1 MISIQLEP
9 SLSLEEFIFILNDS
23 GLGKRRPM
31 EDHELLQKM
40 ISGANLW
47 VTARMDN
54 ELLGCIRGISD
65 HCYRCF
71 IADLAVVKKHQ
82 NKGIGRQLLEFARA
96 LAPDAR
102 LFLFSAE
109 DAEPFYRK
117 LGFHLHE
124 RCYQLK
130 AGEEIGM

>member
-1 MISIQLEP
+1 MLQ
-9 SLSLEEFIFILNDS
+9 DS

-31 EDHELLQKM
+31 DNPGHLGRM
-40 ISGANLW
+40 IAGSSLI
-47 VTARMDN
+47 VTAREDGKLVG
-54 ELLGCIRGISD
+54 LLRGLSD

-71 IADLAVVKKHQ
+71 VADLAVAKAYQ
-82 NKGIGRQLLEFARA
+82 GKGIGRKMLQFTRD

-102 LFLFSAE
+102 LILFAAE

-117 LGFHLHE
+117 LGFSLHE

-130 AGEEIGM
+130 PGEPLN